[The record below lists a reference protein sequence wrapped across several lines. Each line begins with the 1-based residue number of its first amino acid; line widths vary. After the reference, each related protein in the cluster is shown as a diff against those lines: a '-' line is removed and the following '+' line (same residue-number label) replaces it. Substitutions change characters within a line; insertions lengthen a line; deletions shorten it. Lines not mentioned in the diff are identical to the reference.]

1 MGWVLHAAVNVI
13 GDVGARALA
22 ALLEKNKTLKELNLG
37 GARLCARGGWEGG
50 M

>member
-1 MGWVLHAAVNVI
+1 VHAAGNGI
-13 GDVGARALA
+13 GVDGVRALA
-22 ALLEKNKTLKELNLG
+22 ASLEKNTTLETLDLG